1 MNIYVA
7 ELIFPN
13 VFGCEE
19 ESPEMEM
26 MVTVE
31 IAFDWSNSTNHT
43 IPTFMTTSTVIAS
56 IKCWG
61 AIIFDVLQT
70 SKKGETTHEIQGLI

>member
-1 MNIYVA
+1 MQQKQESLGTREKIILRSQISSLIGSDFPPKTRETTTKYIDETIRLMNIYVA

-31 IAFDWSNSTNHT
+31 IAFD
-43 IPTFMTTSTVIAS
+43 
-56 IKCWG
+56 
-61 AIIFDVLQT
+61 
-70 SKKGETTHEIQGLI
+70 